1 MKILTCWPPHV
12 PSYFNAGHHLPIF
25 SIAAY
30 LRRAG
35 HSVDALDAG
44 ALNCTWKEFGSQVYQ
59 GGYELVILV
68 NDFDVVEGIRRA
80 ADYIRGLSPKVTIM
94 TVGRLSY
101 QNPAFFHQF
110 DLDAVAESG
119 DYEAAAEEVIR
130 WMTAGRP
137 ASFDAAGVAL
147 RTEDGWRRP
156 SRAGARLDPEQWV
169 FPDVREIP
177 YRHYDQLY
185 GDDQNKFCGIPERR
199 ELVVPVARGCPV
211 GCDFCDVPPMQG
223 LRERRVP
230 VEHVTDYIQASAAAA
245 PFEYVAFYAPTFTLN
260 RKWVIELCRLMI
272 ERDIRLPW
280 KCATTAYHL
289 DEELMERMAAAG
301 CVRIS
306 IGIETLEEDAATALP
321 HAKQS
326 PAATFENVA
335 RWSRRYGIE
344 LNCFVIVGLPGTTLA
359 GTRATLQRIAQ
370 AGARARPTL
379 YTPYHL
385 MNGAMTEREVSAF
398 NRHLFVEADARGDE
412 ESLALLDLIFGDDG
426 YITPATGKIPK
437 VAHTLLNHEAE
448 RSL

>member
-30 LRRAG
+30 LRQAG

-44 ALNCTWKEFGSQVYQ
+44 ALNCSWKEFGSRVYQ

-80 ADYIRGLSPKVTIM
+80 ADYVRGLRPEATIM

-101 QNPAFFHQF
+101 QNPEFFRRF

-119 DYEAAAEEVIR
+119 DYEASATEVIR
-130 WMTAGRP
+130 WMEAGKP
-137 ASFDAAGVAL
+137 ARFEAAGVAL
-147 RTEDGWRRP
+147 RTEDGWKLP
-156 SRAGARLDPEQWV
+156 SRAGTRLDPEQWV

-177 YRHYDQLY
+177 YRHYDLLY
-185 GDDQNKFCGIPERR
+185 HDDQNKFCGIPERR

-211 GCDFCDVPPMQG
+211 GCEFCDVPIMQG
-223 LRERRVP
+223 LRERRVS
-230 VEHVTDYIQASAAAA
+230 VERVTEYIRTCIASV

-260 RKWVIELCRLMI
+260 RKWVIELCRSMI
-272 ERDIRLPW
+272 EQDVRLPW

-289 DEELMERMAAAG
+289 DEELIERMAAAG

-306 IGIETLEEDAATALP
+306 IGVETLEEDAATALP

-326 PAATFENVA
+326 PTTSFNNVA
-335 RWSRRYGIE
+335 SWCRRYGVE
-344 LNCFVIVGLPGTTLA
+344 LNCFVIVGLPGTTLE
-359 GTRATLQRIAQ
+359 GTRATVQRIAE

-385 MNGAMTEREVSAF
+385 MNGAMNEREVSAF
-398 NRHLFVEADARGDE
+398 NRHLFVDSGARGDE
-412 ESLALLDLIFGDDG
+412 ETLALLAFIFGDDG
-426 YITPATGKIPK
+426 YVTPATEKIPK
-437 VAHTLLNHEAE
+437 AVHTLLDHEAE
-448 RSL
+448 RTL